1 MLADVVLQGELGIA
15 AAIVVLAVALAVVI
29 KGVTIHIHRD
39 DE

>member
-1 MLADVVLQGELGIA
+1 MLADVVLQGDLGIA

-29 KGVTIHIHRD
+29 KGVTIHIKRD